1 MKSILQSWWL
11 KFVAII
17 ATLIGG
23 GVAGRMTAP
32 PTKAAAADILFP
44 VSFAAKVGKLNTISV
59 ETDLDFKFF
68 TDSKESW
75 KQCGKDF
82 IFAGSVPMTV
92 WVISIKEGKLQDPVA
107 CAVIMDKLPEPIKPD
122 PIKPDPIKPDP
133 IKPDPIKPDPIKP
146 DPVID
151 PIGKA
156 IQTSWQMEF
165 MPNKQTYL
173 PKIITLYQAMY
184 DRVDTATTYGDI
196 SKVMVDKSAELGLN
210 GVCPILA
217 GAINAEL
224 GKVFPRSPSVLI
236 DKPLA
241 KETLGKVLAAVKS
254 LT

>member
-1 MKSILQSWWL
+1 MKNILQSWWL
-11 KFVAII
+11 KLVALI

-32 PTKAAAADILFP
+32 PPSKTAADILFP

-59 ETDLDFKFF
+59 ETGPAVDMNFKFF

-107 CAVIMDKLPEPIKPD
+107 CAVIMDKLP
-122 PIKPDPIKPDP
+122 
-133 IKPDPIKPDPIKP
+133 DPIKPDPIKP
-146 DPVID
+146 DPVIPVD
-151 PIGKA
+151 PIAKA

-236 DKPLA
+236 DRPMA
-241 KETLGKVLAAVKS
+241 KNTLGKVLAAIKS